1 MAVGGRNPGTFPI
14 PNNILDAN
22 ATRRDHDSHA
32 LPIAR
37 FTARAGEWRGIS
49 TKAYGKQRI
58 SHLDDPQ
65 LLDPHSSTETRTEST
80 KLGEMQFLFML
91 DLVVCAMLFET
102 KSPFL
107 ILAFFP
113 NRRAVHRALT
123 RGLRV
128 KGRVAEKTVGGRN
141 PVRFPIGP

>member
-1 MAVGGRNPGTFPI
+1 MVNSLLFVTPLSRVEFYTGFVL
-14 PNNILDAN
+14 NNILDAN

-65 LLDPHSSTETRTEST
+65 LLDPHSSTETRSEST
-80 KLGEMQFLFML
+80 KLGEMQFLLML
-91 DLVVCAMLFET
+91 DLVVCTMLFET
-102 KSPFL
+102 KFPFFKFWPFL
-107 ILAFFP
+107 TEEPYI
-113 NRRAVHRALT
+113 
-123 RGLRV
+123 
-128 KGRVAEKTVGGRN
+128 GR
-141 PVRFPIGP
+141 